1 MSDVL
6 WDVLSKK
13 KKFEHKMQIS
23 WVQNGGVQY
32 LMLASVY
39 ILFYDPSWPLFLY
52 FRLSIAQ
59 LVDKILLM
67 SGFELQISG
76 GGSNRS
82 TNWATTTA
90 LIFIL

>member
-1 MSDVL
+1 
-6 WDVLSKK
+6 
-13 KKFEHKMQIS
+13 MQIS
-23 WVQNGGVQY
+23 WVQNGGEQY

-39 ILFYDPSWPLFLY
+39 ILFMALPGLF
-52 FRLSIAQ
+52 FFIFVFSIAQ

-76 GGSNRS
+76 VSSNTS